1 MTEAAIFAAGF
12 IVGVVTGLLWG
23 WKAYRQLQQRSEDEI
38 DRLHTA
44 LKGCAAELQAEIGRR
59 VTP

>member
-12 IVGVVTGLLWG
+12 IVGVVVGLLWG
-23 WKAYRQLQQRSEDEI
+23 WRAYIQLQRRAEDDHE
-38 DRLHTA
+38 RLHTA